1 MYGGSDNT
9 SLGETIPLRVS
20 SIKSRKCGP
29 TVGNCRW
36 PARYELCQ
44 LENGEVMR
52 KYQKAAVAVAMLGSV
67 GMLGAGVG
75 HAADGDPKV
84 KLDNKQNQ
92 KCSADERNGGLI
104 TIGDINLAL
113 N

>member
-1 MYGGSDNT
+1 M
-9 SLGETIPLRVS
+9 
-20 SIKSRKCGP
+20 
-29 TVGNCRW
+29 
-36 PARYELCQ
+36 
-44 LENGEVMR
+44 
-52 KYQKAAVAVAMLGSV
+52 AMLGSV
-67 GMLGAGVG
+67 SFLGAGVG

-113 N
+113 NVLGIQVNDKSEHKSVKCTQVTPVGR